1 MIEFKRISKVY
12 ADGFRAIDDLSL
24 KIQEGELFVL
34 IGPSGC
40 GKTTTMKMI
49 NRLIEPT
56 HGEVWVDNQ
65 NINTLDP
72 VELRRNIGYVIQH
85 IGLLHHMT
93 IGENVALVPK
103 LKKWEKGKYLKRVD
117 ELLHLVGLDPNLY
130 RDRYPSELSGGQQQ
144 RVGVIRAMAAEPPII
159 LMDEPFSALDPISRE
174 QLQDE
179 LIRLQREIRKTIVF
193 VTHDMDEAL
202 KVADKIC
209 IMHSGKVVQIAEPE
223 QILRHPAN
231 EFVQSFIGEKRL
243 DQAGILPE
251 LEEVMVKAVT
261 AAPNR
266 GLAAAVKVMQTHRV
280 DSLLVVDGSRFLG
293 TVRIWEIQQNFQE
306 ENLVLKDI
314 VLTDTPRIEQGKPLA
329 EAIELMS
336 KHSVAYLP
344 VVTAEGNLLGVVT
357 RASLVDVM
365 AHRYVKNEIPG
376 EVN

>member
-1 MIEFKRISKVY
+1 MIEFKHISKVY
-12 ADGFRAIDDLSL
+12 ADGFRALDDLSF
-24 KIQEGELFVL
+24 KIEEGELFVL

-56 HGEVWVDNQ
+56 KGEIWVNGQ
-65 NINTLDP
+65 NIHTKDP
-72 VELRRNIGYVIQH
+72 VELRRNMGYVIQH
-85 IGLLHHMT
+85 IGLLPHMT

-117 ELLHLVGLDPNLY
+117 ELLELVGLDPSVY

-179 LIRLQREIRKTIVF
+179 LNRLQREIRKTIVF

-202 KVADKIC
+202 KIADKIC
-209 IMHSGKVVQIAEPE
+209 IMQTGKVVQIADSEH
-223 QILRHPAN
+223 ILRHPAN

-243 DQAGILPE
+243 NQAGIYPE

-261 AAPNR
+261 SGPNR
-266 GLAAAVKVMQTHRV
+266 GLAAAVKIMQTNRV
-280 DSLLVVDGSRFLG
+280 DSLLVVDGPKFLG
-293 TVRIWEIQQNFQE
+293 TVRIWEIQRNFQA

-314 VLTDTPRIEQGKPLA
+314 MLQDTPRIEQGRSLA

-336 KHSVAYLP
+336 KHDVAYLP
-344 VVTAEGNLLGVVT
+344 VVTVDNNLLGVVT
-357 RASLVDVM
+357 RGSLVDVM
-365 AHRYVKNEIPG
+365 AHRYEKNELSG
-376 EVN
+376 GGR

>member
-1 MIEFKRISKVY
+1 MIEFKTISKVF
-12 ADGFRAIDDLSL
+12 ADGFQAVNDLSF
-24 KIQEGELFVL
+24 KIEEGELFVL

-56 HGEVWVDNQ
+56 KGEIWVNSQ
-65 NINTLDP
+65 NIYTQDP

-85 IGLLHHMT
+85 IGLLPHLT

-103 LKKWEKGKYLKRVD
+103 LKKWEKAKYLRRVD
-117 ELLHLVGLDPNLY
+117 ELLQLVGLDPKVY
-130 RDRYPSELSGGQQQ
+130 RDRFPTELSGGQQQ

-179 LIRLQREIRKTIVF
+179 LIRLQQELRKTIVF

-202 KVADKIC
+202 KIADKIC
-209 IMHSGKVVQIAEPE
+209 MMHTGEIVQIAAPE

-261 AAPNR
+261 AGPNR

-280 DSLLVVDGSRFLG
+280 DSLLVVDGPKFLG

-314 VLTDTPRIEQGKPLA
+314 ILKDTPRIEQGKSLA

-344 VVTAEGNLLGVVT
+344 VVTSDDNLLGVVT

-365 AHRYVKNEIPG
+365 AHRHVKNEIPG
-376 EVN
+376 GAR

>member
-1 MIEFKRISKVY
+1 LIEFKNISKVFPG
-12 ADGFRAIDDLSL
+12 GFEALDDLSF
-24 KIQEGELFVL
+24 KITEGELFVL

-56 HGEVWVDNQ
+56 KGEIWVDGQ
-65 NINTLDP
+65 NIHTKDP
-72 VELRRNIGYVIQH
+72 VELRRNMGFVIQH
-85 IGLLHHMT
+85 IGLLPHMT

-117 ELLHLVGLDPNLY
+117 ELLDLVGLDPSVY

-179 LIRLQREIRKTIVF
+179 LNRLQQEMRKTIVF

-202 KVADKIC
+202 KIADKIC
-209 IMHSGKVVQIAEPE
+209 IMQSGKIVQIGESE
-223 QILRHPAN
+223 HILRHPAN
-231 EFVQSFIGEKRL
+231 EFVQSFIGEKRMN
-243 DQAGILPE
+243 QAGIYPD

-261 AAPNR
+261 SGPNR
-266 GLAAAVKVMQTHRV
+266 GLAAAVKIMQTNRV
-280 DSLLVVDGSRFLG
+280 DSLLVVDGPKFLG
-293 TVRIWEIQQNFQE
+293 TVRIWEIQQNFKV
-306 ENLVLKDI
+306 ENLTLKDI
-314 VLTDTPRIEQGKPLA
+314 MVTGTQRIEQGQSLA

-336 KHSVAYLP
+336 KHDVAYLP
-344 VVTAEGNLLGVVT
+344 VVTADNNLLGVVT
-357 RASLVDVM
+357 RGSLVDVM
-365 AHRYVKNEIPG
+365 AHRYENNETPG
-376 EVN
+376 GES

>member
-1 MIEFKRISKVY
+1 LIEFKHISKVY
-12 ADGFRAIDDLSL
+12 AEGFRALDDLNFR
-24 KIQEGELFVL
+24 IEEGELFVL

-56 HGEVWVDNQ
+56 KGEIWVDGQ
-65 NINTLDP
+65 NIHTKDP
-72 VELRRNIGYVIQH
+72 VELRRNMGYVIQH
-85 IGLLHHMT
+85 IGLLPHMT

-117 ELLHLVGLDPNLY
+117 ELLDLVGLDPSIY

-179 LIRLQREIRKTIVF
+179 LNRLQREIRKTIVF

-202 KVADKIC
+202 KIADKIC
-209 IMHSGKVVQIAEPE
+209 IMQTGKVVQIADSE

-243 DQAGILPE
+243 NQPGIYPD

-261 AAPNR
+261 SGPNR
-266 GLAAAVKVMQTHRV
+266 GLAAAVKIMQTNRV
-280 DSLLVVDGSRFLG
+280 DSLLVVDGAKFLG
-293 TVRIWEIQQNFQE
+293 TVRIWEIQKNFPE
-306 ENLVLKDI
+306 ENLVLRDI
-314 VLTDTPRIEQGKPLA
+314 MLKDTPRIEQGNSLS

-336 KHSVAYLP
+336 KHDVAYLP
-344 VVTAEGNLLGVVT
+344 VVTADNNLLGVVT
-357 RASLVDVM
+357 RGSLVDVM
-365 AHRYVKNEIPG
+365 AHRYEKNELPG
-376 EVN
+376 GGR